1 MSATCALQGT
11 EESAASIR
19 TRLCPKCFLCERQG
33 ELLYESLTDRL
44 YGAPGTWNLR
54 RCPGVECGLVWLD
67 PMPVEEDIGK
77 AYLNYHTHGQGSE
90 PVRTQIRRVGRAVK
104 SNYLSFKYGYSCG
117 LRRPFNFVIGLMMY
131 LLPGVRANVNHGA
144 CHLSARRGGRLLD
157 IGCGSGELLN
167 GMRRLGWEAEGTD
180 SDPKAVEI
188 ARGKSLKVHLC
199 GTPAEL
205 QLASGTFDA
214 VVMSHVIE
222 HLSDPLAL
230 LRESHRLL
238 NPGGSLVIVTPNGR
252 SLGHRFYG
260 ANWRG
265 LDPPR
270 HLHVFSPQS
279 MRVLL
284 GEAGFRDVRLA
295 TTIRGADFYFTSSRA
310 LQQAQLPVTAA
321 EQRWRERIWGQ
332 AMLGVEWGW
341 LKFEDE
347 VGEEIAVVAR
357 R

>member
-238 NPGGSLVIVTPNGR
+238 NPGGSLWLRLLPWIFTIYLTWSPWHYSGQNYGLFMMFARRAGADPDKAGR
-252 SLGHRFYG
+252 RALYG
-260 ANWRG
+260 AFVVSY
-265 LDPPR
+265 LI
-270 HLHVFSPQS
+270 LF
-279 MRVLL
+279 L
-284 GEAGFRDVRLA
+284 GFHTDRK
-295 TTIRGADFYFTSSRA
+295 S
-310 LQQAQLPVTAA
+310 
-321 EQRWRERIWGQ
+321 
-332 AMLGVEWGW
+332 
-341 LKFEDE
+341 
-347 VGEEIAVVAR
+347 VV
-357 R
+357 